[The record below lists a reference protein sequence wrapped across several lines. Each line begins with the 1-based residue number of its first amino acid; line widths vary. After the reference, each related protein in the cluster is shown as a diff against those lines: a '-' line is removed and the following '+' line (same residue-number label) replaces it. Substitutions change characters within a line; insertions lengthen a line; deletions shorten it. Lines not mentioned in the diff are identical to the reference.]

1 MVKQKSFEWNHVTVL
16 RKHDKGMP
24 VVQCKHCHHVF
35 VGGPFRIRAHLL
47 GLKGLGVDKCRQID
61 VVIKAEVQ
69 KMVSGCAN
77 VDMNGESS
85 IECNAENCSTNVDG
99 NVEST
104 SINEMPSSSF
114 GNASTSK
121 KMKVDN
127 VEPLKGLWQKQLD
140 KNADEAIRR
149 FFL

>member
-16 RKHDKGMP
+16 RKHDKGMS
-24 VVQCKHCHHVF
+24 VIQCKHCHHVF

-47 GLKGLGVDKCRQID
+47 GLKGLGFNKCRQID

-85 IECNAENCSTNVDG
+85 MECNAEIVAQMLMGMWNQHLS
-99 NVEST
+99 
-104 SINEMPSSSF
+104 
-114 GNASTSK
+114 
-121 KMKVDN
+121 MKCLHHLLVMHQQ
-127 VEPLKGLWQKQLD
+127 VK
-140 KNADEAIRR
+140 R
-149 FFL
+149 